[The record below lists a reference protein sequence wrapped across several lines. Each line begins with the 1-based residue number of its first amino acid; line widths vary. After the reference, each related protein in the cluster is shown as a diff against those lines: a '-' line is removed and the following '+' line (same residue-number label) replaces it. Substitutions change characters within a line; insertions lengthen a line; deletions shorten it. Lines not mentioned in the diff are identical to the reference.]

1 MIPSSHKRVMLSDPE
16 AALRLWG
23 AEATTYGSD
32 ANGVVFCSSHKDA
45 DRYLRL
51 TERDGVLPSYRR
63 TRFTGGACH
72 FDLPSG
78 ARLSLHPILRLEE
91 VNAIA
96 AQHWP
101 FMVFH
106 NPASWQDRSLIKMLL
121 PRLMSSS
128 GRTCLVSV
136 GTSLAETAAQPEKP
150 KGPDFSAITRAL
162 SRG

>member
-51 TERDGVLPSYRR
+51 TEKGRCAAELPENPAYRW
-63 TRFTGGACH
+63 
-72 FDLPSG
+72 
-78 ARLSLHPILRLEE
+78 RLSLRPAQRRPAFPTRSSVWRRLTPSP
-91 VNAIA
+91 

-128 GRTCLVSV
+128 GRTCLVWV
-136 GTSLAETAAQPEKP
+136 LTSLAETAAQPEKP